1 MAART
6 KAGPS
11 SKRSGFAEPYPKTS
25 TGNRNVP
32 GAPDG
37 LYNPG
42 YNTFLPY
49 RNLLCLRLAP
59 LA

>member
-11 SKRSGFAEPYPKTS
+11 SKRSAFAGPYPKTS
-25 TGNRNVP
+25 TGKRNVP

-37 LYNPG
+37 LYNPASKIWAF
-42 YNTFLPY
+42 T
-49 RNLLCLRLAP
+49 CAP
-59 LA
+59 MHVIIT